1 MKVWA
6 KAKKI
11 DKEGTLIPVN
21 VNVATAV
28 QGFLQMGVEVILY
41 EKLAEILQWVTRD
54 DIVVSFIGD
63 VDRTLAKF
71 GVEAPSIN
79 YPDELKEH
87 LGRRVWTDTLYSI
100 YNDRSKWG
108 VFVKPTEEKLFV
120 GRVVNSLADLM
131 GCGSEDDIE
140 VVCSDPI
147 DIKAEWR
154 CFVKYDEI
162 LDIRPYGF
170 STDFNYHY
178 DYAVVKEILKAFTE
192 CVDRPMGCSIDI
204 CVTADNKTLV
214 VEVND
219 GYALASYGLDSLH
232 YAKLI
237 SARWSQLLDRPDE
250 FNFI

>member
-11 DKEGTLIPVN
+11 DSEGNLIPTN

-28 QGFLQMGVEVILY
+28 QGFLQMGTEVILY
-41 EKLAEILQWVTRD
+41 EKLDDILQWVTRD

-71 GVEAPSIN
+71 GVVAESFN
-79 YPDELKEH
+79 YPDALAEY
-87 LGRRVWTDTLYSI
+87 LGRKVWTDTLYSM

-108 VFVKPTEEKLFV
+108 VFAKPFEEKVFTGKVFNTLADFV
-120 GRVVNSLADLM
+120 G
-131 GCGSEDDIE
+131 CGGEMDIPVICSEAIK
-140 VVCSDPI
+140 V
-147 DIKAEWR
+147 KAEWR
-154 CFVKYDEI
+154 CFIRYGAL

-170 STDFNYHY
+170 NTDFNYHY
-178 DYAVVKEILKAFTE
+178 AYSVVESMLRDFNLWE
-192 CVDRPMGCSIDI
+192 GRPDGCSLDI
-204 CVTADNKTLV
+204 CVTDDNRTLL

-219 GYALASYGLDSLH
+219 GYALGCYGLDSLH

-237 SARWSQLLDRPDE
+237 SARWSQLLDRYDE
-250 FNFI
+250 FLF